1 MRINKMN
8 KTLLILL
15 TGISLLPAGCTM
27 IPKYNR
33 PEAPVTNAW
42 PEGKSYPEKPAGA
55 EIFDPSQLSWKEFFA
70 DEKLQQVIETALTN
84 NRDLKLSALNVDLAR
99 AMYGIQKASLFPAF
113 DAVGS
118 GNKSRGSNDLT
129 RPGESRTSESYS
141 VTIGALSWE
150 VDFFGRIRSLKAR
163 ALEEYLAT
171 EQARRGAQILL
182 ISSVANAYLA
192 YAADQENLSL
202 SENTLRNQKNAFD
215 LIDQQ
220 YKAGIITEL
229 DLRRS
234 QTLVDSANLQVA
246 SYTQQVAKDKNALN
260 LLVGSPVPSELL
272 PAKLSEVKLT
282 KNITPGLPS
291 EVLLQRPDVMQAE
304 NSLKAANAD
313 IGQARAAFFPRI
325 SLTATMGSASNEL
338 SGLFK
343 TDTDTWAFTP
353 GAVMPIFDARIWQA
367 HRAAKVQQKMAVT
380 QYEKTIQSA
389 FREVA
394 DALALRGT
402 IDQQVRAQQ
411 SLVHALSETSRLSN
425 ARYIQGIDSYLG
437 VLDAESSLFA
447 AEQGLTNLKLAQ
459 LASHVK
465 LYAVLGGGG
474 EKTGENQK

>member
-15 TGISLLPAGCTM
+15 TGISLLTAGCTL

-33 PEAPVTNAW
+33 PETPVSNAW
-42 PEGKSYPEKPAGA
+42 PEGKAYPEKPAGA
-55 EIFDPSQLSWKEFFA
+55 DIFDPSQLSWKEFFT
-70 DEKLQQVIETALTN
+70 DEKLKQVIETALTN
-84 NRDLKLSALNVDLAR
+84 NRDLKLSTLNVDLAR
-99 AMYGIQKASLFPAF
+99 AMYGIKKAEIFPAF

-141 VTIGALSWE
+141 VSLGALSWE
-150 VDFFGRIRSLKAR
+150 VDLFGRIRSLKER

-202 SENTLRNQKNAFD
+202 SENTLKNQKNAYD

-229 DLRRS
+229 DLHRS
-234 QTLVDSANLQVA
+234 QTLVDSAHLQVA
-246 SYTQQVAKDKNALN
+246 SYTQQVAKDKNALT

-272 PAKLSEVKLT
+272 PTKLSEVKLT
-282 KNITPGLPS
+282 RKITPGLPS
-291 EVLLQRPDVMQAE
+291 EVLFQRPDVMQSE
-304 NSLKAANAD
+304 NALKAANAD

-353 GAVMPIFDARIWQA
+353 SAVMPIFDSRIWQA

-380 QYEKTIQSA
+380 QYEKAIQSA

-394 DALALRGT
+394 DALAVRGT
-402 IDQQVRAQQ
+402 IDQQVSAQE
-411 SLVHALSETSRLSN
+411 SLVKALSETSRLSN
-425 ARYIQGIDSYLG
+425 ARYSQGIDSFLS
-437 VLDAESSLFA
+437 VLDSETSLFA
-447 AEQGLTNLKLAQ
+447 AQQGLTNLHLAQ

-474 EKTGENQK
+474 ETEKSRKE

>member
-1 MRINKMN
+1 MN
-8 KTLLILL
+8 KTFLILL

-33 PEAPVTNAW
+33 PEAPVSSAW
-42 PEGKSYPEKPAGA
+42 PEGKAYPGNATGSD
-55 EIFDPSQLSWKEFFA
+55 IFDPSQLSWREFFA

-84 NRDLKLSALNVDLAR
+84 NRDLKLSSLNVELAQ

-118 GNKSRGSNDLT
+118 GSKSQASQDLT
-129 RPGESRTSESYS
+129 RPGESRTIESYS
-141 VTIGALSWE
+141 VSLGALSWE

-163 ALEEYLAT
+163 ALEEYLAS

-192 YAADQENLSL
+192 LAADQENLSL
-202 SENTLRNQKNAFD
+202 SENTLKNQQNAYA

-246 SYTQQVAKDKNALN
+246 TYTQQVAKDKNALN
-260 LLVGSPVPSELL
+260 LLVGSKVSSELL
-272 PAKLSEVKLT
+272 PAKLSEVNLT

-291 EVLLQRPDVMQAE
+291 EVLLQRPDVLQAE
-304 NSLKAANAD
+304 NNLKAANAD
-313 IGQARAAFFPRI
+313 IGQARAAFFPSI
-325 SLTATMGSASNEL
+325 SLTATLGSASNEL

-343 TDTDTWAFTP
+343 TGTDIWNFAP
-353 GAVMPIFDARIWQA
+353 RAVMPIFDSRIWQA
-367 HRAAKVQQKMAVT
+367 HKAAKVQQKMAVT
-380 QYEKTIQSA
+380 QYEKSIQNA

-394 DALALRGT
+394 DALAVRGT
-402 IDQQVRAQQ
+402 VDQQVSAQE
-411 SLVHALSETSRLSN
+411 SLVKALSETSRLSK
-425 ARYIQGIDSYLG
+425 ARYSQGIDSYLS
-437 VLDAESSLFA
+437 VLDSETSLFA
-447 AEQGLTNLKLAQ
+447 AEQGLTNLHLARS
-459 LASHVK
+459 ASHVK

-474 EKTGENQK
+474 DKMKE